1 MADHIEMK
9 PVDSEL
15 GRNGDNK
22 PAVENQTQTQTQAK
36 INREANLLEL
46 PGGGLVIGGIG
57 DGNGEPDVEKG
68 EPTAVATII
77 GGDEQQQNNDISP
90 LTVPAPGEDHEAAT
104 PTNHNNNN
112 NNKKK
117 NSSVVPKLRFLAKN
131 KFYVIQTV
139 LVVALLAVTIALAV
153 VISKGML

>member
-15 GRNGDNK
+15 GGNGDNK
-22 PAVENQTQTQTQAK
+22 PAVENQTQTQTQTQAK

-57 DGNGEPDVEKG
+57 DGNGAPDVEKG
-68 EPTAVATII
+68 EPTAVATTI

-90 LTVPAPGEDHEAAT
+90 LTVPAPGEDPEAAT
-104 PTNHNNNN
+104 PTNHNNN
-112 NNKKK
+112 KK